1 MNTVI
6 DNEDYSWYGDERIGR
21 TRRFCRYK
29 KEEIDKTSYETP
41 YILATIPVI
50 VGVILLIILETI
62 R

>member
-1 MNTVI
+1 MNPVI

-21 TRRFCRYK
+21 TRRYGRYK
-29 KEEIDKTSYETP
+29 EVDETS